1 MNNLPEDWKDIVLNT
16 MREGGT
22 ERKAI
27 VALGITRKQHN
38 EISDEEYK
46 EVFAE
51 GTHLR
56 MAYLED
62 LYMKAVSGE
71 SKVNPTLIIFMMKQ
85 IGWSDRTAG
94 EQDRTSKLFKKH
106 KEKDTIQQFK
116 VKEKK
121 DGKKNSRSV
130 SIN

>member
-1 MNNLPEDWKDIVLNT
+1 MDNLPKDWKDIVLNT